1 MKKYRVIICYDLA
14 LDFEVMAED
23 EDKAR
28 EEAIRRANVLS
39 DEEFVRLGEPYEG
52 SVEVEEI
59 TEEKE

>member
-14 LDFEVMAED
+14 LNFEVMAEN
-23 EDKAR
+23 EDGAR
-28 EEAIRRANVLS
+28 KEAIRRAKILS
-39 DEEFVRLGEPYEG
+39 DERTVRLGEPCET

>member
-1 MKKYRVIICYDLA
+1 MKKYRVIIYYDLT

-59 TEEKE
+59 TKEKE

>member
-39 DEEFVRLGEPYEG
+39 DEEFVRLGEPCEG

>member
-1 MKKYRVIICYDLA
+1 MKKYRVIIYYDLT